1 MNIFDVENSVV
12 SSDDL
17 HDGIDFVSE
26 FSSELQQYT
35 NRITGSKSETACAR
49 TIRRRLADE
58 TGATVRLEAYKAY
71 PLLGRG
77 SVPILGIWYVLCF
90 LLYFVS
96 FAGKGVAGIL
106 LSLLALAVYAVGCVA
121 MILLYV
127 GKRRLRG
134 IFAQKISYNVVSE
147 FSKNKDK
154 LKKERI
160 FVIADNH
167 DAVLGN
173 FIKDYKSVSK
183 LAHIFVPLTAVVFVL
198 ACIIK
203 MAIGTDTAAK
213 ITVLSTVP
221 AVIGVLG
228 VTVTLLRFSPFERH
242 AKQNNGI
249 ATAIAMATYAYFV
262 EQPQLLD
269 DDVRI
274 VYASFGGENSAHGGS
289 EAFVKAHPEF
299 KGANVLCLGDIEGS
313 DLKIADMNALRKIR
327 YSTPLVSVI
336 RSSAHDQKIDIGI
349 IPTDKL
355 SQRLAS
361 IHGYMP
367 DAFAE
372 SGYPSAMITAV
383 AASSDAHELDL
394 NDLDKIFSV
403 TVGTMLKLM
412 KDTPVRQ
419 SDEEEQPKKASSD
432 MEIHAAVG
440 K

>member
-26 FSSELQQYT
+26 FSGELQQYT

-77 SVPILGIWYVLCF
+77 SVPILGVWYILCYV
-90 LLYFVS
+90 LYFVS

-106 LSLLALAVYAVGCVA
+106 LSLLSLCVYAVGCAA
-121 MILLYV
+121 MIFLYI
-127 GKRRLRG
+127 GKRKLRG
-134 IFAQKISYNVVSE
+134 LFAQKISYNVVSE

-154 LKKERI
+154 FKKERI

-173 FIKDYKSVSK
+173 FLKDYKVVSK
-183 LAHIFVPLTAVVFVL
+183 LAHIFVPLTAIVL
-198 ACIIK
+198 VLFCIIK

-213 ITVLSTVP
+213 ITVLSVIP
-221 AVIGVLG
+221 AVLGVLG
-228 VTVTLLRFSPFERH
+228 IATTMLRFSPFERH

-249 ATAIAMATYAYFV
+249 ATSIAMATYAYFV

-299 KGANVLCLGDIEGS
+299 KGANVLCIGDIEGS
-313 DLKIADMNALRKIR
+313 DLKIADMNAVRKIR

-336 RSSAHDQKIDIGI
+336 RSSAHEQKIDIGV
-349 IPTDKL
+349 IPTDKT

-367 DAFAE
+367 DAFAQG
-372 SGYPSAMITAV
+372 GYPSAMICAG
-383 AASSDAHELDL
+383 ASSSDEHELDI
-394 NDLDKIFSV
+394 NDLEKVFSV

-412 KDTPVRQ
+412 KETPVSQ
-419 SDEEEQPKKASSD
+419 SEEDDKPKKASSD
-432 MEIHAAVG
+432 MEIHAAIG

>member
-12 SSDDL
+12 SADDL

-26 FSSELQQYT
+26 FSAELKQYD

-77 SVPILGIWYVLCF
+77 SVPILGIWYILCYV
-90 LLYFVS
+90 LYFVS

-106 LSLLALAVYAVGCVA
+106 LTLLALGVYAVGAIA
-121 MILLYV
+121 MILMYV

-134 IFAQKISYNVVSE
+134 LYSQKISYNVVSE

-160 FVIADNH
+160 FIVADNH
-167 DAVLGN
+167 DATLGN
-173 FIKDYKSVSK
+173 SLKDYNLVSK
-183 LAHIFVPLTAVVFVL
+183 LAHVFVPLTAIVFVL
-198 ACIIK
+198 ACIVK
-203 MAIGTDTAAK
+203 MAIGADTSAK
-213 ITVLSTVP
+213 ITVLSVIP
-221 AVIGVLG
+221 GVIGVLG
-228 VTVTLLRFSPFERH
+228 IAVTLLRFSPFERH
-242 AKQNNGI
+242 AKQNNGV
-249 ATAIAMATYAYFV
+249 ATSIAMATYAYFV

-299 KGANVLCLGDIEGS
+299 KGAHVFCIGDIEGG
-313 DLKIADMNALRKIR
+313 DLKIADMNAVRKIR
-327 YSTPLVSVI
+327 YSTPLVSAI
-336 RSSAHDQKIDIGI
+336 RSSAHEQKIDISVL
-349 IPTDKL
+349 PTDKI

-361 IHGYMP
+361 VHGYMP
-367 DAFAE
+367 DAFALN
-372 SGYPSAMITAV
+372 GDASAMLLAHKP
-383 AASSDAHELDL
+383 DEHELDL
-394 NDLDKIFSV
+394 NDLEKIFSV
-403 TVGTMLKLM
+403 TVGTMIKLM
-412 KDTPVRQ
+412 KDTPVSQ
-419 SDEEEQPKKASSD
+419 DAGEEQKIKTNNSD